1 LGFKYTKNAFF
12 TGQLARED
20 KKIYMQKNN
29 YFDILFSVGCLFLFA
44 SLVSAQ
50 SQKIMLRDVTQAAG
64 INFVHN
70 MGDDEMSNL
79 VESNAAGCAFFDYDG
94 DGDLDIYFVNGAY
107 NETISHIRGR
117 KNKGKLTNALY
128 RNNGD
133 QTFTDITIQA
143 GVRYEGVGMAVVTAD
158 YDNDGDQDIFSTNW
172 GGNVFYKNNGDGTFS
187 DITEEAGLVSDLY
200 GIGSTFLDYDLDGFL
215 DLYVG
220 NYIEYDPDYQ
230 YFYAAEKF
238 PGPLS
243 YHGQPDILYHNNGD
257 GTFSDVTKKAG
268 VYNPDG
274 RAMGVSSCD
283 YDDDSDFDIFVANDA
298 MENYLY
304 RNNGDGTFTN
314 VALQTATGFG
324 ENGDATSAMSGEF
337 GDIDADGLVDIVVP
351 DMAYS
356 CIYRNT
362 GTGYFEDMSSRMGL
376 AAACGQYT
384 SWSGNLFDFDQDG
397 WIDLFISNGHP
408 HRLIGEEDLL
418 MRNITG
424 KRFENI
430 SHQLG
435 NDFQAKF
442 VGRGSA
448 TGDYDND
455 GDLDILVLNL
465 NARPCLYQNEGGNT
479 KNWLMIRL
487 TGTKSNRD
495 AIGSRVRLM
504 IGDSSQTRWRV
515 SSSGYL
521 SQSDHRIHF
530 GVGDHNLI
538 DKIEIR
544 WPTGKIQTLNN
555 VKVNQLLEIKEE

>member
-1 LGFKYTKNAFF
+1 
-12 TGQLARED
+12 
-20 KKIYMQKNN
+20 MQRNN
-29 YFDILFSVGCLFLFA
+29 YFDIFFAFLCL
-44 SLVSAQ
+44 SLYISLASAQ

-70 MGDDEMSNL
+70 IGDDEMSNL
-79 VESNAAGCAFFDYDG
+79 VESNAAGCAFFDCDG

-117 KNKGKLTNALY
+117 ANKGKLTNALY

-133 QTFTDITIQA
+133 QTFTDITIQS
-143 GVRYEGVGMAVVTAD
+143 GIRHEGVGMAVVTAD
-158 YDNDGDQDIFSTNW
+158 YDNDGDQDIFITNW
-172 GGNVFYKNNGDGTFS
+172 GGNVFYRNNGDGTFS
-187 DITEEAGLVSDLY
+187 DITEEAGLISHLY
-200 GIGSTFLDYDLDGFL
+200 GIGCTFLDYDLDGFL

-220 NYIEYDPDYQ
+220 NYIEYDPDYH
-230 YFYAAEKF
+230 YFYAADKF

-257 GTFSDVTKKAG
+257 GTFRDVTKEAG
-268 VYNPDG
+268 VYNQDG

-283 YDDDSDFDIFVANDA
+283 YDDDGDFDIFVANDA

-337 GDIDADGLVDIVVP
+337 GDIDSNGLVDIIVP

-356 CIYRNT
+356 CIYKNT
-362 GTGYFEDMSSRMGL
+362 GVGYFEDMSARMGL

-430 SHQLG
+430 SHNLG
-435 NDFQAKF
+435 SDFQAKF

-479 KNWLMIRL
+479 NNWLLIRL
-487 TGTKSNRD
+487 TGTKSNKD
-495 AIGSRVRLM
+495 AIGSRVRIT
-504 IGDSSQTRWRV
+504 IGDNSQTRWRV

-521 SQSDHRIHF
+521 SQSDYRIHF
-530 GVGDHNLI
+530 GVGDHTLI
-538 DKIEIR
+538 DTIEIR
-544 WPTGKIQTLNN
+544 WPSGKIQNINN
-555 VKVNQLLEIKEE
+555 VKVNQILEVLEK

>member
-1 LGFKYTKNAFF
+1 MKINIKDMNVSVQRIRQFIIFF
-12 TGQLARED
+12 TFYCFPLLAT
-20 KKIYMQKNN
+20 
-29 YFDILFSVGCLFLFA
+29 LC
-44 SLVSAQ
+44 SAQ
-50 SQKIMLRDVTQAAG
+50 SPHLMLRNVTQEVG
-64 INFVHN
+64 INFIHN

-107 NETISHIRGR
+107 NQTISQIRGR

-133 QTFTDITIQA
+133 QTFTDVTVQSGI
-143 GVRYEGVGMAVVTAD
+143 RHEGVGMGVVTAD
-158 YDNDGDQDIFSTNW
+158 YDNDGDQDVFLTNW
-172 GGNVFYKNNGDGTFS
+172 GQNVFYRNNGNGTFS
-187 DITEEAGLVSDLY
+187 DITDEAGLNCNLY
-200 GIGSTFLDYDLDGFL
+200 GIGCTFLDYDLDGFL

-220 NYIEYDPDYQ
+220 HYIEYDPDYQ
-230 YFYAAEKF
+230 YFYAAAKF

-243 YHGQPDILYHNNGD
+243 YHGQPDMLYHNNGD
-257 GTFSDVTKKAG
+257 GTFSDVTREAG

-274 RAMGVSSCD
+274 RAMGVTSCD
-283 YDDDSDFDIFVANDA
+283 YDDDGDFDIFVANDA

-304 RNNGDGTFTN
+304 RNNGNGTFTD

-337 GDIDADGLVDIVVP
+337 GDIDGDGLVDIVVP

-356 CIYRNT
+356 CIYKNT
-362 GTGYFEDMSSRMGL
+362 GAGYFEEMSARMGL
-376 AAACGQYT
+376 AASCGQYT

-418 MRNITG
+418 LLNRDG

-430 SHQLG
+430 SDQLG
-435 NDFQAKF
+435 EDFQAKF

-448 TGDYDND
+448 TGDFDND
-455 GDLDILVLNL
+455 GDLDVLVLNL
-465 NARPCLYQNEGGNT
+465 NARPCLYRNEGGNAN
-479 KNWLMIRL
+479 NWLMIRL
-487 TGTKSNRD
+487 TGTKSNRN
-495 AIGSRVRLM
+495 AIGSRVRITAGNM
-504 IGDSSQTRWRV
+504 AQTRWRV

-521 SQSDHRIHF
+521 SQSDYRLHF
-530 GVGDHNLI
+530 GLGNHNLV

-544 WPTGKIQTLNN
+544 WPSGKLQTLHD
-555 VKVNQLLEIKEE
+555 VKVNQILDVIEE